1 MSQLALSDDLIE
13 ITAEINSYKQVAG
26 QAVFEIGK
34 RLKHV
39 KENDLVHGQWESWL
53 SSVDMNPRTARAM
66 IQAYEQ
72 FGKRQTSTA
81 LPTGKIFEMLSLPES
96 VDRQQFITEPQT
108 IPSTGEQKT
117 VDDMT
122 VKELREVK
130 KALQEA
136 ERRAAQAEATA
147 DTERNRALHAEK
159 LFNSVKNQPPRIETR
174 TVEVVP
180 ESTKK
185 KLEQLEYENTN
196 LRHGFKNAK
205 EKLQALQT
213 RDTVEFDAEQAQKQR
228 EKLQH
233 EADYSALELRVHI
246 NQFMEKVAITSYMQG
261 ALAAADPITKKRVM
275 ESVEILESFTNQIK
289 AALNGRI
296 LGGVVNE

>member
-1 MSQLALSDDLIE
+1 MSQIVLSNDLIE
-13 ITAEINSYKQVAG
+13 ITAEINSFKQMAG
-26 QAVFEIGK
+26 HAVFEIGK

-39 KENDLVHGQWESWL
+39 RDNDMAHGQWIAWL
-53 SSVDMNPRTARAM
+53 ESVDFDRTTASRM

-72 FGKRQTSTA
+72 FSNVATSQH

-96 VDRQQFITEPQT
+96 VDRQQFVEQQHT
-108 IPSTGEQKT
+108 IPSSGEAKT

-136 ERRAAQAEATA
+136 ERRAEQAANDA
-147 DTERNRALHAEK
+147 RHWQGVAK
-159 LFNSVKNQPPRIETR
+159 SQPVRVETK

-180 ESTKK
+180 DHIKK
-185 KLEQLEYENTN
+185 KMDQLEFDNTN
-196 LRHGFKNAK
+196 LRHGYKSAK
-205 EKLQALQT
+205 EKLQQYEL
-213 RDTVEFDAEQAQKQR
+213 RNTVEFDEEQARKQR

-233 EADYSALELRVHI
+233 EADFNTLELRVHI
-246 NQFMEKVAITSYMQG
+246 NNFMEKVAITSYLKG
-261 ALAAADPITKKRVM
+261 AIASADPVTKKRLT
-275 ESVEILESFTNQIK
+275 ESVVMLESFVEEIK
-289 AALNGRI
+289 SALNGRI

>member
-39 KENDLVHGQWESWL
+39 KDNDLVHGQWENWL
-53 SSVDMNPRTARAM
+53 KSVDMVPQTARKM
-66 IQAYEQ
+66 IQAFEQ
-72 FGKRQTSTA
+72 FGNRATSSE
-81 LPTGKIFEMLSLPES
+81 LPIGKMFEMLSLPET
-96 VDRQQFITEPQT
+96 VDRQQFITETQT

-159 LFNSVKNQPPRIETR
+159 LFNSVKNQPPRVETR
-174 TVEVVP
+174 VVEKIPSDYQDLKQQAVIAQQLNADNVKLQREINNLKHEHAEKTSQQQNDFHAIRKMR
-180 ESTKK
+180 ES
-185 KLEQLEYENTN
+185 
-196 LRHGFKNAK
+196 FKNILSQVNQEHYNAKYFFEQTGSTPQAHESVDAFLKEFNDVIDQIFRDWK
-205 EKLQALQT
+205 EKT
-213 RDTVEFDAEQAQKQR
+213 
-228 EKLQH
+228 
-233 EADYSALELRVHI
+233 HI
-246 NQFMEKVAITSYMQG
+246 KVS
-261 ALAAADPITKKRVM
+261 
-275 ESVEILESFTNQIK
+275 
-289 AALNGRI
+289 
-296 LGGVVNE
+296 